1 MKLAFLG
8 VIAFVSMSHS
18 KIAGIPIISRVI
30 KNKNYY
36 VVKNVRSN
44 HSKNAKKLSPFL
56 MIVETF
62 KKTFI
67 HALFA

>member
-8 VIAFVSMSHS
+8 VIAFVSMSHC

-36 VVKNVRSN
+36 YYYSSIYFNKV
-44 HSKNAKKLSPFL
+44 
-56 MIVETF
+56 F
-62 KKTFI
+62 KI
-67 HALFA
+67 HNSIL